1 MSAFLRLWN
10 STLVEDYPN
19 VYSVNIKSRAKM
31 HLPPSLMI
39 LQNPADDEAQVS
51 TGVTKLIF
59 IFLKILDHIYIFYWF
74 VLKKNVV
81 FPPIYIL

>member
-10 STLVEDYPN
+10 STLVEDYAK

-31 HLPPSLMI
+31 HLPPGLMI

-51 TGVTKLIF
+51 TLLTKLIF
-59 IFLKILDHIYIFYWF
+59 ILLK
-74 VLKKNVV
+74 V
-81 FPPIYIL
+81 